1 MNKLFLSNLLYTT
14 PHVFINNKT
23 YRAKN
28 NHLIIPDCFLYFV
41 ALHIKLSTATY
52 SSQLV
57 ELFAYENPTVSINTA
72 KSSTTPTTLN
82 TTCVYQFHNLF
93 NQERLF
99 VFSVPSAKDAPMSG
113 KSIAELFANAWWLE
127 RELSE
132 LHGLYFE
139 GKKDLR
145 NLMLTYGDSSAP
157 FRKSFPSIG
166 VKEVHYD
173 SFTDQISYLPVSI
186 QA

>member
-14 PHVFINNKT
+14 PHVFITNKM

-28 NHLIIPDCFLYFV
+28 NHLILPDCFLYFV
-41 ALHIKLSTATY
+41 ALHIKLSTETS

-57 ELFAYENPTVSINTA
+57 ELFAYENPTTTNVGRAI
-72 KSSTTPTTLN
+72 STPKTLN

-93 NQERLF
+93 TQERLF
-99 VFSVPSAKDAPMSG
+99 VFSVPSTHSTPMSG